1 MKMDSGKGINQIYKE
16 RDSIVKEFRQHFETT
31 YHQMLKFRSK
41 WGAAF
46 MHNIPVGTYVLL
58 REDDLKKTKRG
69 TLTPAI
75 VTKVHY
81 RENGL
86 INKLSL
92 RVKGHP
98 EEVVRELRSLS
109 MTKADFNDFT

>member
-1 MKMDSGKGINQIYKE
+1 
-16 RDSIVKEFRQHFETT
+16 
-31 YHQMLKFRSK
+31 
-41 WGAAF
+41 
-46 MHNIPVGTYVLL
+46 MHDIPVRTYVLL

-98 EEVVRELRSLS
+98 EELVRELRSLS
-109 MTKADFNDFT
+109 MTEANFNKLTQPQQPCTLHEEKETQGGG